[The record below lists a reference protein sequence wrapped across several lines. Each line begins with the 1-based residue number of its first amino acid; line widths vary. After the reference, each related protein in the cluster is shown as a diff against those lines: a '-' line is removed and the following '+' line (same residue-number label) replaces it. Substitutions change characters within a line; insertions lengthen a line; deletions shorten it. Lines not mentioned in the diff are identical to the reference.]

1 MSRPTAPGRG
11 GEEGR
16 AANLAASP
24 ARCWPQVA
32 GLAGDAAAIRADGR
46 HLRGRGPRAQLRACV
61 GRTRRLAASCAG
73 GAHSSSCAP
82 RLVHLRRAARTK
94 PRRTRVSER
103 VPRPCGRDCFVNNE
117 QRSDEV
123 GKAIPSSR

>member
-61 GRTRRLAASCAG
+61 GRWGERADSLPAVRAERTIAA
-73 GAHSSSCAP
+73 AP
-82 RLVHLRRAARTK
+82 RGWCTCAAPLGRN
-94 PRRTRVSER
+94 PEGRVSRNASPGR
-103 VPRPCGRDCFVNNE
+103 VAVTA
-117 QRSDEV
+117 S
-123 GKAIPSSR
+123 